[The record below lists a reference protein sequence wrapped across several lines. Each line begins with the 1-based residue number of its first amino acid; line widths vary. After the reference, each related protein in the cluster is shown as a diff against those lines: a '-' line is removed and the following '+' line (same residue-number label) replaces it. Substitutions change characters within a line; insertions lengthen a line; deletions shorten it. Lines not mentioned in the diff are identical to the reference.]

1 MERRLTRF
9 AAPVSLFIRE
19 NADNKLAPN
28 AAAFCSSTQL
38 GAAVTSPEKGKF
50 RAGAVVAMT
59 ANGAAGVALP
69 PCVVWRVPLAV
80 PKLTQ

>member
-28 AAAFCSSTQL
+28 AALLSA
-38 GAAVTSPEKGKF
+38 
-50 RAGAVVAMT
+50 
-59 ANGAAGVALP
+59 VALSWVLP
-69 PCVVWRVPLAV
+69 
-80 PKLTQ
+80 